1 MIEGGLTLLGLWQPH
16 NIRAA
21 AIAAAAELGV
31 EYDERTKLQVIDG
44 LIETGVDAVPAVRPA
59 DVLTMDEELLP
70 LGGVSNKTTVA
81 TNENGYYMVYPSDRY
96 GFNNPDSEWDAE
108 QVEWLLTGD
117 SFTEGEAVNPGED
130 VAGQIRLIT
139 KQPTINVGR
148 GGNGPLIELA
158 ELREYAELVK
168 PKKVLWLY
176 FEGNDLKELQREKF
190 NPLLMQY
197 MEDGFSQ
204 NLINR
209 QKRG

>member
-1 MIEGGLTLLGLWQPH
+1 
-16 NIRAA
+16 
-21 AIAAAAELGV
+21 
-31 EYDERTKLQVIDG
+31 
-44 LIETGVDAVPAVRPA
+44 
-59 DVLTMDEELLP
+59 
-70 LGGVSNKTTVA
+70 VA

-117 SFTEGEAVNPGED
+117 SFTEGVAVNPGED